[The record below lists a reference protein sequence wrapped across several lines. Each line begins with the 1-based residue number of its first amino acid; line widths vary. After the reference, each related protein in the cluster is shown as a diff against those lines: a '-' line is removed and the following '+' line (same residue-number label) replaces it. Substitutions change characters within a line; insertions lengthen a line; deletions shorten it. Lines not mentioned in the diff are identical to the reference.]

1 MPKLSKSDGKTK
13 GYAVEVTGQYYGRN
27 EAGVK
32 SLKFYKKEK
41 FLFPKIVTFSAS
53 KESVE
58 RVVNGMARKVSIPK
72 VERANALRVCL
83 YLIKNYYIEDR
94 LKEKYVDF
102 VSVRTIEIFSKE
114 EVDIEGD
121 LDTDL
126 SKKPIKEMTKSELA
140 QMVTLNDLSI
150 TLSNYADLGDMKLAV
165 QHAISQKGTDDIAAG
180 KTEAMSEEAELL
192 TEPKGSSLFG

>member
-1 MPKLSKSDGKTK
+1 MAKLSKSDGKIK

-32 SLKFYKKEK
+32 SLKFYKKER
-41 FLFPKIVTFSAS
+41 FLFPEIVTYSAS

-58 RVVNGMARKVSIPK
+58 RIINGMARSVSVPK

-83 YLIKNYYIEDR
+83 FLIKNYYIEDR
-94 LKEKYVDF
+94 LKEKYADF

-114 EVDIEGD
+114 ELMIDAD

-126 SKKPIKEMTKSELA
+126 AKKPIKEMTKSELA
-140 QMVTLNDLSI
+140 QTVTIHDLNI
-150 TLSNYADLGDMKLAV
+150 TLANYADLGDMKLAV
-165 QHAISQKGTDDIAAG
+165 EHAIKQKGTDDVAAG